1 MLDLTIL
8 ITQSANLSLPTTW
21 VGWFGWI
28 VFLVV
33 IILLNLK
40 WRSFNQPQDH
50 WHTRVLI
57 ILLISVPI
65 TTLILPSIKLQA
77 GGIDLFLP
85 LLSAVPFFLAAGFFG
100 PGLAAGTAFLT
111 GLIIST
117 WGGMNIFLPLEL
129 ALIAT
134 CLGWAFFQDY
144 RTPFYQGLRH
154 PFVSSILVILIYPL
168 IYIISLLL
176 LSQGSIGMRLTF
188 GVGQSLTIW
197 ISYGIFF
204 LVAGII
210 GELFAFLVK
219 SKWGSQGPKRP
230 SPAERKLSARF
241 MISVVPVSIFLIVV
255 LIISAWSI
263 AGRAARQMLEGRMAT
278 AAQMTAQSIPFY
290 LETGQNLLLRLADE
304 SFYEMTAEEINH
316 QLAVHRREVPYFS
329 QLIYLDQNGDPV
341 ASDPG
346 DAIDLSPITSE
357 ERKRIMAASIVPL
370 DIAAAPASQE
380 GNAAMLSFVA
390 GVNDQTGDLRGV
402 LVGRSDLAV
411 NPFSK
416 PLITSIESLSML
428 GGIGM
433 LVDEN
438 GYILYHEDSNLV
450 MSNYEGSRSSSP
462 QFFEQPSDDGEGELI
477 YYQPVTG
484 KPWSVI
490 VKVPSRFIQQQAINF
505 ALPLIGIISILVIIG
520 VFIFRYGLR
529 SVTTSLEDLAVQ
541 ADRIA
546 HGKLE
551 QPLELQGEDE
561 VGQLRIAF
569 EQMRRS
575 LKSRLDELNRLLFVS
590 QGIAATIDIEEALDR
605 ILESALDIGANS
617 ARVYLLP
624 SIIPDRSGAKDKPL
638 QLGSGAGNEK
648 YRYLDEQ
655 VSRLSERQH
664 VLKLNNL
671 TRPKIFSN
679 PDDRIPPQ
687 AILALA
693 LKHENQ
699 FYGTFWVAFDDPHQF
714 TDEEV
719 RYIST
724 LAGQAALAV
733 ENSSLY
739 LTSEIGRQRL
749 ASVLNSTPDPVLVTD
764 QDDNLLLVNY
774 AAKDLFGLYDEE
786 GIGNPIS
793 DSIVNEEVV
802 ALLKSEQSQSQ
813 SSEII
818 LNSGKIYHAS
828 VSAVEVEDIGAGRVC
843 VLRDVTSLKQL
854 NSSKSDFVST
864 VSHDLRSPLALI
876 QGYTSMLQMV
886 GELNEQQASYL
897 NKISDETEK
906 ISHLVTN
913 LLDLGRIEAGVG
925 LHLEM
930 KAVDDVVDRV
940 IAASQVQADQK
951 RITLAARIEQ
961 TNLPVIEADQAL
973 LQQALYNLVD
983 NAIKFT
989 EPGGEVSIGLKVS
1002 EDKVVYIIEDNGI
1015 GISPADQQYLFDKF
1029 FKATNKQGLEAG
1041 GSGLGLAIAYSI
1053 AEKHSG
1059 KIDVESKL
1067 GIGSTFSL
1075 ELPLR
1080 QESV

>member
-1 MLDLTIL
+1 
-8 ITQSANLSLPTTW
+8 
-21 VGWFGWI
+21 
-28 VFLVV
+28 
-33 IILLNLK
+33 
-40 WRSFNQPQDH
+40 
-50 WHTRVLI
+50 
-57 ILLISVPI
+57 
-65 TTLILPSIKLQA
+65 
-77 GGIDLFLP
+77 
-85 LLSAVPFFLAAGFFG
+85 
-100 PGLAAGTAFLT
+100 
-111 GLIIST
+111 
-117 WGGMNIFLPLEL
+117 
-129 ALIAT
+129 
-134 CLGWAFFQDY
+134 
-144 RTPFYQGLRH
+144 
-154 PFVSSILVILIYPL
+154 
-168 IYIISLLL
+168 
-176 LSQGSIGMRLTF
+176 
-188 GVGQSLTIW
+188 
-197 ISYGIFF
+197 
-204 LVAGII
+204 
-210 GELFAFLVK
+210 
-219 SKWGSQGPKRP
+219 
-230 SPAERKLSARF
+230 
-241 MISVVPVSIFLIVV
+241 
-255 LIISAWSI
+255 
-263 AGRAARQMLEGRMAT
+263 
-278 AAQMTAQSIPFY
+278 
-290 LETGQNLLLRLADE
+290 
-304 SFYEMTAEEINH
+304 
-316 QLAVHRREVPYFS
+316 
-329 QLIYLDQNGDPV
+329 
-341 ASDPG
+341 
-346 DAIDLSPITSE
+346 
-357 ERKRIMAASIVPL
+357 
-370 DIAAAPASQE
+370 
-380 GNAAMLSFVA
+380 MLSFVA
-390 GVNDQTGDLRGV
+390 GVNDQTGNLRGV

-411 NPFSK
+411 NPLFK
-416 PLITSIESLSML
+416 PLITSMESLSML

-438 GYILYHEDSNLV
+438 GTILYHDDPNLV
-450 MSNYEGSRSSSP
+450 MSTYDGSRSTSP
-462 QFFEQPSDDGEGELI
+462 QFFEEISHEGESELI

-490 VKVPSRFIQQQAINF
+490 VKVPTRFIQQQAVNF

-529 SVTTSLEDLAVQ
+529 SVTTSLEDLAFQ

-546 HGKLE
+546 HGKLD
-551 QPLELQGEDE
+551 QSLELRGEDE

-575 LKSRLDELNRLLFVS
+575 LKSRLDELNCLLFVS
-590 QGIAATIDIEEALDR
+590 QGIAVTIDIEEALDR
-605 ILESALDIGANS
+605 ILESALDIEANS

-624 SIIPDRSGAKDKPL
+624 STIPNRSGDKTKPL
-638 QLGSGAGNEK
+638 QLGSGPGTEK

-693 LKHENQ
+693 LKHETQ
-699 FYGTFWVAFDDPHQF
+699 FYGTFWVAFDAPHQF
-714 TDEEV
+714 SDEEV

-749 ASVLNSTPDPVLVTD
+749 ASVLNSTPDPVIVTD
-764 QDDNLLLVNY
+764 QDDNLLLVNS
-774 AAKDLFGLYDEE
+774 AAKEVFGLYDEE

-793 DSIVNEEVV
+793 DSILNEEVL
-802 ALLKSEQSQSQ
+802 ALLRTGQNPLQSR
-813 SSEII
+813 EIV
-818 LNSGKIYHAS
+818 LNNGKIYYAS
-828 VSAVEVEDIGAGRVC
+828 ISMVEVEDIGAGRVC

-897 NKISDETEK
+897 KKISDETEK

-925 LHLEM
+925 LHLD
-930 KAVDDVVDRV
+930 KKSVDDVVDRV

-951 RITLAARIEQ
+951 RITLAAKIEQ

-989 EPGGEVSIGLKVS
+989 EPGGEVGIRLKIS
-1002 EDKVVYIIEDNGI
+1002 EDRVVYIIEDNGI
-1015 GISPADQQYLFDKF
+1015 GISPADQQYLFEKF

-1041 GSGLGLAIAYSI
+1041 GSGLGLAIANSI

-1059 KIDVESKL
+1059 RINVESKL
-1067 GIGSTFSL
+1067 GIGSTFFL

-1080 QESV
+1080 QESG

>member
-1 MLDLTIL
+1 
-8 ITQSANLSLPTTW
+8 
-21 VGWFGWI
+21 
-28 VFLVV
+28 
-33 IILLNLK
+33 
-40 WRSFNQPQDH
+40 
-50 WHTRVLI
+50 
-57 ILLISVPI
+57 
-65 TTLILPSIKLQA
+65 
-77 GGIDLFLP
+77 
-85 LLSAVPFFLAAGFFG
+85 
-100 PGLAAGTAFLT
+100 
-111 GLIIST
+111 
-117 WGGMNIFLPLEL
+117 
-129 ALIAT
+129 
-134 CLGWAFFQDY
+134 
-144 RTPFYQGLRH
+144 
-154 PFVSSILVILIYPL
+154 
-168 IYIISLLL
+168 
-176 LSQGSIGMRLTF
+176 
-188 GVGQSLTIW
+188 
-197 ISYGIFF
+197 
-204 LVAGII
+204 
-210 GELFAFLVK
+210 
-219 SKWGSQGPKRP
+219 
-230 SPAERKLSARF
+230 
-241 MISVVPVSIFLIVV
+241 
-255 LIISAWSI
+255 
-263 AGRAARQMLEGRMAT
+263 
-278 AAQMTAQSIPFY
+278 
-290 LETGQNLLLRLADE
+290 
-304 SFYEMTAEEINH
+304 
-316 QLAVHRREVPYFS
+316 
-329 QLIYLDQNGDPV
+329 
-341 ASDPG
+341 
-346 DAIDLSPITSE
+346 
-357 ERKRIMAASIVPL
+357 
-370 DIAAAPASQE
+370 
-380 GNAAMLSFVA
+380 
-390 GVNDQTGDLRGV
+390 
-402 LVGRSDLAV
+402 
-411 NPFSK
+411 
-416 PLITSIESLSML
+416 
-428 GGIGM
+428 
-433 LVDEN
+433 
-438 GYILYHEDSNLV
+438 V
-450 MSNYEGSRSSSP
+450 MSTYEGSRSTSP
-462 QFFEQPSDDGEGELI
+462 QYFEEISHDGESELI

-490 VKVPSRFIQQQAINF
+490 VKVPTRFIQQQAVNF

-541 ADRIA
+541 AERIA
-546 HGKLE
+546 HGKLDK
-551 QPLELQGEDE
+551 PLELRGEDE

-624 SIIPDRSGAKDKPL
+624 SIIPNRSVDKAKPL
-638 QLGSGAGNEK
+638 QLGSGPSTEK

-693 LKHENQ
+693 LQHENQ

-749 ASVLNSTPDPVLVTD
+749 ASVLNSTPDPVIVTD
-764 QDDNLLLVNY
+764 QDDNLLLVNS
-774 AAKDLFGLYDEE
+774 AAKEIFGLYDEE

-793 DSIVNEEVV
+793 DSILNEEVL
-802 ALLKSEQSQSQ
+802 ALLQSEHNQLQSN
-813 SSEII
+813 EIV
-818 LNSGKIYHAS
+818 LNSGKIYYAS
-828 VSAVEVEDIGAGRVC
+828 VSTVEVEDIGAGRVC

-886 GELNEQQASYL
+886 GELNEQQSSYL
-897 NKISDETEK
+897 RKISDETEK

-925 LHLEM
+925 LHLEK

-940 IAASQVQADQK
+940 IAASQIQADQK
-951 RITLAARIEQ
+951 RISLAAKIEQ

-989 EPGGEVSIGLKVS
+989 EPGGEVNIRLKIS
-1002 EDKVVYIIEDNGI
+1002 EDRVVYVIQDNGI
-1015 GISPADQQYLFDKF
+1015 GISPADQQYLFEKF
-1029 FKATNKQGLEAG
+1029 FKATNKLGLEAG
-1041 GSGLGLAIAYSI
+1041 GSGLGLAIANSI

-1059 KIDVESKL
+1059 KIGVESKL
-1067 GIGSTFSL
+1067 GIGSTFFL
-1075 ELPLR
+1075 ELPLW

>member
-1 MLDLTIL
+1 MPDLTIL
-8 ITQSANLSLPTTW
+8 ITQSASLSLPTNL

-40 WRSFNQPQDH
+40 WRSYNQPQDP
-50 WHTRVLI
+50 WYNRVLI
-57 ILLISVPI
+57 ILLISVPL
-65 TTLILPSIKLQA
+65 TTLFLPSIKIQA

-85 LLSAVPFFLAAGFFG
+85 LFGAVPFFLAAGLFG
-100 PGLAAGTAFLT
+100 PGLATGIAFLS

-154 PFVSSILVILIYPL
+154 PIVSSILVILIYPL
-168 IYIISLLL
+168 VYIFSLLF
-176 LSQGSIGMRLTF
+176 LSQGSIGIRLTF
-188 GVGQSLTIW
+188 SVGQSLTIW
-197 ISYGIFF
+197 ISDGIFF

-304 SFYEMTAEEINH
+304 PFYEMTAEEINR

-329 QLIYLDQNGDPV
+329 QLVYLDQNGEPV

-346 DAIDLSPITSE
+346 NALDLSPISSE
-357 ERKRIMAASIVPL
+357 ERERIMAASIVPL
-370 DIAAAPASQE
+370 DIAAASANQE
-380 GNAAMLSFVA
+380 SKAAMLSFVV
-390 GVNDQTGDLRGV
+390 GVNDHTGDLRGV

-428 GGIGM
+428 EGIGI

-450 MSNYEGSRSSSP
+450 MSTYEGSRSSSP
-462 QFFEQPSDDGEGELI
+462 QFFEEPSHDGEGELI

-490 VKVPSRFIQQQAINF
+490 VKVPSRFIQQQVINF

-541 ADRIA
+541 AERIA

-624 SIIPDRSGAKDKPL
+624 SIIPDRSVAKARPL
-638 QLGSGAGNEK
+638 QLGSGASTEK

-693 LKHENQ
+693 LQHENQ

-733 ENSSLY
+733 ENSALY

-749 ASVLNSTPDPVLVTD
+749 ASVLDSTPDPVLVTD
-764 QDDNLLLVNY
+764 QDDNLLLANS
-774 AAKDLFGLYDEE
+774 AAKEIFGLYDEE
-786 GIGNPIS
+786 GVGRPIS
-793 DSIVNEEVV
+793 DSIANEEVM
-802 ALLKSEQSQSQ
+802 ALLQSGQSQRQ
-813 SSEII
+813 SREIV
-818 LNSGKIYHAS
+818 LNSGKIYYAS
-828 VSAVEVEDIGAGRVC
+828 VSAVEVEAVGAGRVC
-843 VLRDVTSLKQL
+843 VLKDVTSLKQL

-897 NKISDETEK
+897 RKISDETEK

-930 KAVDDVVDRV
+930 KPVDDVVDRV

-951 RITLAARIEQ
+951 RIALSANIEQ
-961 TNLPVIEADQAL
+961 THLPVIEADQAL

-989 EPGGEVSIGLKVS
+989 EPGGEVIIGLKVS
-1002 EDKVVYIIEDNGI
+1002 EDNVVYMIEDNGI

-1080 QESV
+1080 QEST

>member
-1 MLDLTIL
+1 M
-8 ITQSANLSLPTTW
+8 A
-21 VGWFGWI
+21 
-28 VFLVV
+28 
-33 IILLNLK
+33 
-40 WRSFNQPQDH
+40 NQP
-50 WHTRVLI
+50 I
-57 ILLISVPI
+57 Y
-65 TTLILPSIKLQA
+65 
-77 GGIDLFLP
+77 
-85 LLSAVPFFLAAGFFG
+85 
-100 PGLAAGTAFLT
+100 
-111 GLIIST
+111 
-117 WGGMNIFLPLEL
+117 EL
-129 ALIAT
+129 
-134 CLGWAFFQDY
+134 
-144 RTPFYQGLRH
+144 
-154 PFVSSILVILIYPL
+154 
-168 IYIISLLL
+168 
-176 LSQGSIGMRLTF
+176 
-188 GVGQSLTIW
+188 
-197 ISYGIFF
+197 
-204 LVAGII
+204 
-210 GELFAFLVK
+210 
-219 SKWGSQGPKRP
+219 
-230 SPAERKLSARF
+230 
-241 MISVVPVSIFLIVV
+241 
-255 LIISAWSI
+255 
-263 AGRAARQMLEGRMAT
+263 
-278 AAQMTAQSIPFY
+278 
-290 LETGQNLLLRLADE
+290 
-304 SFYEMTAEEINH
+304 TAEEINQ
-316 QLAVHRREVPYFS
+316 QLAVHRREIPYFS
-329 QLIYLDQNGDPV
+329 QLIYLDQNGDSIT
-341 ASDPG
+341 SDPS
-346 DAIDLSPITSE
+346 DAIDISPISSE
-357 ERKRIMAASIVPL
+357 ENKRIKAASIVPL
-370 DIAAAPASQE
+370 DIAAAPASLE
-380 GNAAMLSFVA
+380 SRAAMLSFVA
-390 GVNDQTGDLRGV
+390 GVNDQTGNLRGV

-411 NPFSK
+411 NPLFK
-416 PLITSIESLSML
+416 PLITSMESLSML

-438 GYILYHEDSNLV
+438 GSILYHEDPNLV
-450 MSNYEGSRSSSP
+450 MSTYDGSRSTSP
-462 QFFEQPSDDGEGELI
+462 QFFEEISHDGESELI

-490 VKVPSRFIQQQAINF
+490 VKVPTRFIHQQAVNF

-546 HGKLE
+546 HGKLD
-551 QPLELQGEDE
+551 QSLELRGEDE

-624 SIIPDRSGAKDKPL
+624 STIPNRSVDKAKPL
-638 QLGSGAGNEK
+638 QLGSGPGTEK

-714 TDEEV
+714 SDEEV

-749 ASVLNSTPDPVLVTD
+749 ASVLNSTPDPVIVTD
-764 QDDNLLLVNY
+764 QDDNLLLVNS
-774 AAKDLFGLYDEE
+774 AAKEIFGLYDEE

-793 DSIVNEEVV
+793 DSILNEEVL
-802 ALLKSEQSQSQ
+802 ALLQTGQNQLQ
-813 SSEII
+813 SSEIV
-818 LNSGKIYHAS
+818 LNNGKIYYAS
-828 VSAVEVEDIGAGRVC
+828 ISMVEVEDIGAGRVC

-897 NKISDETEK
+897 KKISDETEK

-925 LHLEM
+925 LHLE
-930 KAVDDVVDRV
+930 KKSVDDVVDRV

-951 RITLAARIEQ
+951 RITLAAKIEQ

-989 EPGGEVSIGLKVS
+989 EPGGEVGIHLKIS
-1002 EDKVVYIIEDNGI
+1002 EDRVVYIIEDNGI
-1015 GISPADQQYLFDKF
+1015 GISPADQQYLFEKF

-1041 GSGLGLAIAYSI
+1041 GSGLGLAIANSI

-1059 KIDVESKL
+1059 RINVESKL
-1067 GIGSTFSL
+1067 GIGSTFFL

-1080 QESV
+1080 QESG